1 MNQLRLTERYKY
13 KETEQGKCFEV
24 WYKSN
29 QIKKHQRI
37 RKYIVATD
45 LTEGKEE
52 FSCICGKFNK
62 DGILCAHILKVIVEE
77 EINKIPEKYFIDR
90 WRKKN
95 TKFHITHS
103 AGSNTTHELLK
114 KNIKRLFRDCWIN
127 GIKILESHFNLHIF
141 FPMMLKRRY
150 LDKEKNNES

>member
-1 MNQLRLTERYKY
+1 M
-13 KETEQGKCFEV
+13 

-90 WRKKN
+90 WRKKILSF
-95 TKFHITHS
+95 T
-103 AGSNTTHELLK
+103 LLIVQAQIQLMSYSDLTCYPGK
-114 KNIKRLFRDCWIN
+114 QL
-127 GIKILESHFNLHIF
+127 
-141 FPMMLKRRY
+141 Y
-150 LDKEKNNES
+150 